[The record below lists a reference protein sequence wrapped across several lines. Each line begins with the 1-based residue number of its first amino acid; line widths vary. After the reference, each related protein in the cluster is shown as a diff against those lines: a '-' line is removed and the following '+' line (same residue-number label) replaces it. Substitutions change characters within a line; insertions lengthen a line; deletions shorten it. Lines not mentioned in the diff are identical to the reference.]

1 MINFLNM
8 ILLAFIPYFK
18 ISDLVEI
25 RMDSALFSNQ
35 NMASYNPIKKNSAVK
50 GAL

>member
-18 ISDLVEI
+18 MSDLVEI
-25 RMDSALFSNQ
+25 GSDSALFSNE
-35 NMASYNPIKKNSAVK
+35 NRTSYNPIKNFSAVK
-50 GAL
+50 GA